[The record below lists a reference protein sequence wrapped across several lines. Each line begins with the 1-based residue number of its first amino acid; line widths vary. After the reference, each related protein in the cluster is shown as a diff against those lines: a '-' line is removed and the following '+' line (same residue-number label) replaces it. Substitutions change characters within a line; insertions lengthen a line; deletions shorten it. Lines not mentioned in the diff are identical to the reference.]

1 VSSLPP
7 GTRVKFRDGEV
18 DKLVYPPPAEADSFV
33 AVHHGALKAPGNGL
47 TLVVSVEQ
55 QHMAWVGAVDEQMVE
70 DQETAVN
77 ANPRAILKT
86 YIGVGARLWQVV
98 SPGLLTAPH
107 IPRPLHTVYDG
118 ERPWVILGELPNGS
132 VLAAPLNDATGNPKW
147 WAPQV
152 GPPVLDIPGGKLSQI
167 ELAHL
172 WALEPPDAVRGSV
185 HATNKLKDS
194 VKEYFTG

>member
-1 VSSLPP
+1 MSSLPP

-33 AVHHGALKAPGNGL
+33 AVHHGALKAPGNSL

-86 YIGVGARLWQVV
+86 LHRRWGTPLASGVPRSTNGSAYTQT
-98 SPGLLTAPH
+98 PAYGLRRRASVGYSW
-107 IPRPLHTVYDG
+107 RAAKRVRACCASQRRDG
-118 ERPWVILGELPNGS
+118 ESKVVGTPSGATCPRHPRRKALSDRAGLTPGRLSHRTRSEAGFTRPTS
-132 VLAAPLNDATGNPKW
+132 
-147 WAPQV
+147 
-152 GPPVLDIPGGKLSQI
+152 
-167 ELAHL
+167 
-172 WALEPPDAVRGSV
+172 
-185 HATNKLKDS
+185 
-194 VKEYFTG
+194 